1 MLVMFADWGWQ
12 VSFILEIETPTQC
25 DVPAFSFAHMVHFV
39 VIRNNT
45 TLVSSSCS
53 SLFTALGSMER
64 WLHSCSHPHY
74 RLLSSMK
81 TVNRAIVVITA
92 TVTLLYSHVLY
103 CISESSESGHS
114 PCGIL
119 IVECVYFN
127 GLLHLTLF
135 CIEPCLIMS
144 MFVFLTLGNT
154 RRSFRRVGNDTSTS
168 ATRTERRPKRTQ
180 ATTMTVLMLT
190 QICLVI
196 LSNLPAGMHKIY
208 LNVSVNDRK
217 SHERRV
223 IEAFSFQL
231 LSPLTHVAT
240 GVRSIMNYFHW
251 KVTCIVLF
259 CSFRSTCIHWLT
271 LFSDEHSIGVVNWLV
286 VECRFFQKYVEPLDL
301 DRFKRSM
308 LNRSENPLRDIGVSS
323 FEKYYAN
330 VVLWLACIFDFISV
344 FCSRRAWVLI
354 ISKYSSYWK
363 AWKLPRY
370 DTASIGA
377 RWSVSITFMFVH
389 TIILTHTFISLHSRR
404 TEGHLRSKH
413 GGLDGKQLMK
423 AHFPLWW
430 LFKQVWRPRI
440 WEKSLFQSN
449 DLVFKI

>member
-1 MLVMFADWGWQ
+1 
-12 VSFILEIETPTQC
+12 
-25 DVPAFSFAHMVHFV
+25 
-39 VIRNNT
+39 
-45 TLVSSSCS
+45 
-53 SLFTALGSMER
+53 
-64 WLHSCSHPHY
+64 
-74 RLLSSMK
+74 
-81 TVNRAIVVITA
+81 
-92 TVTLLYSHVLY
+92 
-103 CISESSESGHS
+103 
-114 PCGIL
+114 
-119 IVECVYFN
+119 
-127 GLLHLTLF
+127 
-135 CIEPCLIMS
+135 MS

-208 LNVSVNDRK
+208 LNVSANDRK

-286 VECRFFQKYVEPLDL
+286 VECRFFQKYVRTTRPWQIQAINVKSVWGPIARYCIFFWKVLC
-301 DRFKRSM
+301 KCCVVISM
-308 LNRSENPLRDIGVSS
+308 L
-323 FEKYYAN
+323 
-330 VVLWLACIFDFISV
+330 FDFISI

-363 AWKLPRY
+363 AWKLPGY

-389 TIILTHTFISLHSRR
+389 TITLTHTLISLHSRR

-449 DLVFKI
+449 DLVYQI